1 MHRQLIRPQ
10 GIVIVKQMSI
20 KENIKIKKP
29 LDQYQTYSSNQ
40 PDTAYWYVFF
50 PQKKYVRLRKSFFME
65 VGYPRKIGQKLR
77 KAFVISE
84 TTSSTVFLLV
94 WDKRMK

>member
-1 MHRQLIRPQ
+1 
-10 GIVIVKQMSI
+10 MSI

-65 VGYPRKIGQKLR
+65 VGYFRKIGQKLR